1 MLPQEELI
9 ERVRALC
16 REDPRC
22 RAALMYGSFVFGEGD
37 RYSDVEFVLFFEE
50 GTLEGLDR
58 RSWLEGIA
66 PALLYTVNDFG
77 TPNAIF
83 ENLVRGEFHFHELPE
98 MEDLLKS
105 WQGAVHFPSVD
116 APLLYDE
123 TGKLAPLLETLVGEA
138 PRRDSREALQSLV
151 DNAVNW
157 LLFGINVLERG
168 EEARALELLSI
179 VQRRL
184 LLMVRVVEG
193 RTARWHIPSRA
204 LEEELSPE
212 AYRRFIRCT
221 APLETQAL
229 WSAYASSWRWILDLH
244 EVLHA
249 RYDVALSPALVAGI
263 DRRFAERGESGP
275 APYQRSVAAFVAA
288 HALEVPVSARLLDLV
303 SEVGE
308 LAKEALKGSEY
319 GRAPFTGTEGW
330 AAELGDALF
339 SLACV
344 ANSTGVNLN
353 AALEAALAKY
363 ELRLATRGDAGS
375 GEG

>member
-9 ERVRALC
+9 EKVRALC
-16 REDPRC
+16 REDSRC

-50 GTLEGLDR
+50 GTLEELDLR
-58 RSWLEGIA
+58 AWLEGIA
-66 PALLYTVNDFG
+66 PVLLYTVNDFG

-83 ENLVRGEFHFHELPE
+83 ENLVRGEFHFHELQE
-98 MEDLLKS
+98 MEGLIQS
-105 WQGAVHFPSVD
+105 WQGAVHFPSVA
-116 APLLYDE
+116 APLLHDE

-138 PRRDSREALQSLV
+138 PRRDRAEALQPIV

-168 EEARALELLSI
+168 EEARALELLSS
-179 VQRRL
+179 VQRHL

-221 APLETQAL
+221 APLEAQAL
-229 WSAYASSWRWILDLH
+229 RSAYESSWRWILDLQ
-244 EVLHA
+244 EVLHE
-249 RYDVALSPALVAGI
+249 RYGVVLSQSLVEGI
-263 DRRFAERGESGP
+263 DRRFEERGEGEL

-319 GRAPFTGTEGW
+319 GCGPFTGTEGW

-344 ANSTGVNLN
+344 ANSTDVNLN
-353 AALEAALAKY
+353 AALEAMLAKY
-363 ELRLATRGDAGS
+363 EIRLATRGDAGN

>member
-16 REDPRC
+16 REDSRC

-37 RYSDVEFVLFFEE
+37 RYSDVEFVLFFEP
-50 GTLEGLDR
+50 GTLEALDR
-58 RSWLEGIA
+58 RAWLEGIA
-66 PALLYTVNDFG
+66 PVLLYTVNDFG
-77 TPNAIF
+77 TPNTIF
-83 ENLVRGEFHFHELPE
+83 DNLVRGEFHFHELPE
-98 MEDLLKS
+98 MEELLKS
-105 WQGAVHFPSVD
+105 WQGAVHFPSVV

-123 TGKLAPLLETLVGEA
+123 TGKLAPLLKMLVGEA
-138 PRRDSREALQSLV
+138 PRRDRAEALQSLV

-184 LLMVRVVEG
+184 LLMARVVEG

-212 AYRRFIRCT
+212 SYRRFVRCT
-221 APLETQAL
+221 APLERQAL
-229 WSAYASSWRWILDLH
+229 RSAYESSWRWILDLQ
-244 EVLHA
+244 EVLHE
-249 RYDVALSPALVAGI
+249 RYGVVLAQALVEGI
-263 DRRFAERGESGP
+263 DRRLEEQGERGR
-275 APYQRSVAAFVAA
+275 APYQRRVAAFVAA
-288 HALEVPVSARLLDLV
+288 HTLEVPVSARLLDLV

-319 GRAPFTGTEGW
+319 GRAPFTGTEEW